1 MRLNLIIQARCSS
14 SRLPY
19 KTMMPIKGIPL
30 IILIAKRLKRK
41 NFNIIIAT
49 SNDKSDNDLCK
60 LLDQNKIK
68 YFRGDLT
75 NVYKRYYDCLRSLNN
90 NYLTLRLTGDNLFVD
105 FRIINQIAKEL
116 ILKRKNY
123 NYIDY
128 IKSNVP
134 YGLSVEV
141 FNQKFFQNLK
151 TKNNFEKE
159 HVTASARSKKNNT
172 YKSDL
177 VFFNKKYSN
186 LRCTIDN
193 LEDYVLINYIFQKVR
208 DPIRISWFELCKKL
222 QKYKK
227 EKNISLIYK
236 KKIILGTAQLGTKYG
251 INNFYKIH
259 KKRIENFKERKKLL
273 YFASKLGIKR
283 IDTARKYKN
292 SEKIIGSYS
301 KLNKAELEIHTK
313 IFPIKTDSQNFLNNI
328 KKSINLSLK
337 YLKQKKIKYLYFH
350 DYQNLINLR
359 KRELILIKKIS
370 LSKYLGVSIYN
381 PSELNSLIS
390 NKYLKVFQIPF
401 NVLDNRFK
409 NFFKILKKNN
419 KKIFVR
425 SIFMQGLIFAN
436 KWPPKIKKYK
446 KTILNKLNF
455 FTNKFERI
463 NNIDLCIAYI
473 NYYKQIDGV
482 IIGIDN
488 KTQLFQ
494 IFSFLENKPLTYPQV
509 KEIDKYFKK
518 IPQIVYDVRGW
529 NL

>member
-1 MRLNLIIQARCSS
+1 MS
-14 SRLPY
+14 Y
-19 KTMMPIKGIPL
+19 
-30 IILIAKRLKRK
+30 
-41 NFNIIIAT
+41 
-49 SNDKSDNDLCK
+49 
-60 LLDQNKIK
+60 
-68 YFRGDLT
+68 
-75 NVYKRYYDCLRSLNN
+75 
-90 NYLTLRLTGDNLFVD
+90 
-105 FRIINQIAKEL
+105 
-116 ILKRKNY
+116 NY
-123 NYIDY
+123 NHKI
-128 IKSNVP
+128 S
-134 YGLSVEV
+134 
-141 FNQKFFQNLK
+141 
-151 TKNNFEKE
+151 KE
-159 HVTASARSKKNNT
+159 N
-172 YKSDL
+172 
-177 VFFNKKYSN
+177 
-186 LRCTIDN
+186 
-193 LEDYVLINYIFQKVR
+193 
-208 DPIRISWFELCKKL
+208 
-222 QKYKK
+222 
-227 EKNISLIYK
+227 
-236 KKIILGTAQLGTKYG
+236 
-251 INNFYKIH
+251 
-259 KKRIENFKERKKLL
+259 
-273 YFASKLGIKR
+273 
-283 IDTARKYKN
+283 
-292 SEKIIGSYS
+292 
-301 KLNKAELEIHTK
+301 
-313 IFPIKTDSQNFLNNI
+313 
-328 KKSINLSLK
+328 
-337 YLKQKKIKYLYFH
+337 
-350 DYQNLINLR
+350 QNLINLR